1 MFSLHMPFCIAL
13 VAALVA
19 WAPPGAR
26 AQPKAAP
33 ATIRVVTPPL
43 TNYTPLI
50 VARDK
55 GLFAEENLSVSW
67 AAVQGATLAVE
78 AVYGGSAEVGGTGI
92 LESMVARGNGL
103 GVMFFAAGAR
113 INSAPPDNS
122 ALVVRTGDTIQRPA
136 DLVGKK
142 VSVGLVG
149 GSINYIHMQEWLQK
163 KGVDPKTIQFL
174 EIPFSQMADALLRNR
189 LDAVWAVEPFLTIM
203 MQSGNARILAH
214 PYLDNLPG
222 MDITHYIAK
231 ESWLKANADVAR
243 RFKRAIDRATA
254 HLNGAPKE
262 ERDGWVAKFSG
273 VKPDLVAQMA
283 LPVFTSEFNVA
294 SLRANLDLA
303 VRHKVVKPF
312 DVNAMIWKP

>member
-1 MFSLHMPFCIAL
+1 MSAMRATLGTVL
-13 VAALVA
+13 VASLLA
-19 WAPPGAR
+19 WALPAAR
-26 AQPKAAP
+26 AQPKPAT

-55 GLFAEENLSVSW
+55 GFFAEENLSVSW

-103 GVMFFAAGAR
+103 DVMFFAAGAR

-122 ALVVRTGDTIQRPA
+122 ALVVRTRDTIQRPA
-136 DLVGKK
+136 DLAGKK

-174 EIPFSQMADALLRNR
+174 EIPFSQMADALLQNR

-203 MQSGNARILAH
+203 MHSGNARILAH

-243 RFKRAIDRATA
+243 RFKRAVDRATA
-254 HLNGAPKE
+254 FLINASKE

-273 VKPDLVAQMA
+273 IKPELVARMA
-283 LPVFTSEFNVA
+283 LPVYTSEFNVA
-294 SLRANLDLA
+294 SLRANLDMA

-312 DVNAMIWKP
+312 DVNAMLWKP

>member
-136 DLVGKK
+136 DLAGKK

-303 VRHKVVKPF
+303 VQQKVVKPF